1 MYRCFF
7 SHWLPILVFTWT
19 GLAAS
24 SPLTDNDG
32 ALSVSGAMLHSTSL
46 AQVEVPEDFFIYPR
60 FNPLPGPPP
69 ESYFYNTIV
78 TLKDV
83 ALGDY
88 NGIIPI
94 QSISTRRYPVP
105 VIQFYGVGAGSVLFR
120 RYLIWGLVLSI
131 CNMLFTSTFR
141 TSLVVLYYRD
151 AEVGGILFGP
161 QETGNTLLRH
171 NTTKGA
177 IPTLPQSLPRS
188 KAAHNP
194 SNSSNNS
201 SAPSAP
207 LRTNRVTVVISPFG
221 SPISANDI
229 YMTII
234 SALSEAAV
242 PLSTD
247 PIEEPFTSQFGTF
260 PCYLVTRPI
269 MPPRRTPPIYE
280 WRHLIQALPQAMEF
294 MVGRGVFRE
303 SSMSIKVDGV
313 TVGLATFFAQESLGG
328 SRLK

>member
-1 MYRCFF
+1 
-7 SHWLPILVFTWT
+7 
-19 GLAAS
+19 
-24 SPLTDNDG
+24 
-32 ALSVSGAMLHSTSL
+32 MLHSTSL
-46 AQVEVPEDFFIYPR
+46 AQVEVPKDFVIYPR
-60 FNPLPGPPP
+60 FNLLPGPPP
-69 ESYFYNTIV
+69 ESFLYNTIV

-88 NGIIPI
+88 NGIMPI
-94 QSISTRRYPVP
+94 QSTSTRRYPVP

-131 CNMLFTSTFR
+131 YNMLFTSTFR
-141 TSLVVLYYRD
+141 NSLVALYYRD

-161 QETGNTLLRH
+161 PETGNTLLRH
-171 NTTKGA
+171 HTTKGA
-177 IPTLPQSLPRS
+177 ISILPQSLPRS
-188 KAAHNP
+188 KAAHN
-194 SNSSNNS
+194 SSKSSNNS
-201 SAPSAP
+201 SAPAAP
-207 LRTNRVTVVISPFG
+207 LTANRITVVISPFG

-242 PLSTD
+242 PPSTD
-247 PIEEPFTSQFGTF
+247 RIDEPFTSRFDTF

-294 MVGRGVFRE
+294 MVGRGAFRE
-303 SSMSIKVDGV
+303 SSMEIKVDGV
-313 TVGLATFFAQESLGG
+313 TVGLATFFAQESLRGL
-328 SRLK
+328 RME